1 MSNCYHCGAEE
12 PQLELIVQDQNNTK
26 FEVCKR
32 CSKFFATLKRVLDDP
47 ENQKIMELLGDD

>member
-1 MSNCYHCGAEE
+1 MKLQLTKTTE
-12 PQLELIVQDQNNTK
+12 LELIVQDQNNTR
-26 FEVCKR
+26 FDVCKR

>member
-1 MSNCYHCGAEE
+1 MSECYHCKTETTE
-12 PQLELIVQDQNNTK
+12 LELVVQDQNNTR
-26 FEVCKR
+26 FDVCKR